1 MGTRSDN
8 LPNGLYRDD
17 DGSIGLIICPKCQRE
32 NYALNVALGYWVAA
46 RTIGRFIMKRSYGKK
61 RT

>member
-32 NYALNVALGYWVAA
+32 NYALNVGTVV
-46 RTIGRFIMKRSYGKK
+46 
-61 RT
+61 

>member
-17 DGSIGLIICPKCQRE
+17 DGSIGLIICPKCQRDAITGLVFRVAQTVV
-32 NYALNVALGYWVAA
+32 NYRAKQEVEA
-46 RTIGRFIMKRSYGKK
+46 KK
-61 RT
+61 